1 MKEFMGCKSGRSV
14 SRISRL
20 YMFKLIAKWA
30 LAENEILLNVFALFS
45 PFSFSVVK
53 LVFIGA
59 VPLVTT
65 ILGLG
70 LWAKMLFHFLV

>member
-30 LAENEILLNVFALFS
+30 LAENEILLFS